1 MKPRIKVKNGICIIC
16 LPNPAINTGAKPTY
30 QLLKV
35 LKKVRKNVSFIG
47 GIIDKNNYINSF
59 RNIPYFKIAHYP
71 QKSPFGRI
79 ISFLKIQIMIS
90 LAIRKSK
97 NIVDIY
103 LFFIGGEVLL
113 LPHIIAKI
121 YRKRT
126 FFLLAGF
133 PSKGSAFKK
142 DPFFILEE
150 ILSKANFLIS
160 NKILVY
166 SPRIIQER
174 KLNFF
179 RNKIDIFCKSY
190 ISDSEINF
198 VDISEK
204 DDTIGFLGDISS
216 AKGVQNLIIAFKM
229 LQYKVNFTLHLGGI
243 GDSDYIK
250 KLLKYANNNGFRD
263 KLIYYGWINREDIP
277 NFFSKIKYFVLPSI
291 SEGIPNVILEA
302 MGSGCCVIS
311 TPVGG
316 IRDVIIDNFNGLII
330 NNNSPKSIY
339 EGILRANSSD
349 LKKISINA
357 FNTIKEKY
365 SFDNAVK
372 NICLIL
378 KKDQNYLL
386 DL

>member
-1 MKPRIKVKNGICIIC
+1 MTPRISVKNGICIIC

-35 LKKVRKNVSFIG
+35 LKEVRKNVSFIG
-47 GIIDKNNYINSF
+47 GIKDKNNYINSF
-59 RNIPYFKIAHYP
+59 RSIPYFKIAHNP

-79 ISFLKIQIMIS
+79 ISFLKNQIMIS

-198 VDISEK
+198 VKISEK

-229 LQYKVNFTLHLGGI
+229 LQYKDNFTLHLGGI

-250 KLLKYANNNGFRD
+250 KLLKYANDNGFGD

-372 NICLIL
+372 NIYLIL
-378 KKDQNYLL
+378 KKD
-386 DL
+386 